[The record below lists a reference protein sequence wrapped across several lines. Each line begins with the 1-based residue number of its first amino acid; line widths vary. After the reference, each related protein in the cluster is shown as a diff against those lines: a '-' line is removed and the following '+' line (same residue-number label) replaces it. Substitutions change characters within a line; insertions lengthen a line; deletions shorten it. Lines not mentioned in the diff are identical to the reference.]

1 MPGPYDNFQSRA
13 SKIGDVFCKYCELTL
28 QSIGF
33 VLQGKLT
40 IKEIGVEIDQDA
52 KNRSEAVLY
61 FEFKGS
67 SKPPQP
73 GLQRTDTTKKAI
85 CNAFLLDKIDLGPY
99 IMVTSHKPKQG
110 SASEKMIQAAGEVVF
125 DVICLS
131 DQDDFE
137 RLQSYVYVLPWRS
150 KATARQQAL
159 LGIPPVSEPAA
170 QQSLFNVGTLHP
182 FTKRESK
189 KGKRKAQGKS

>member
-1 MPGPYDNFQSRA
+1 MPEPYDNFQSRA
-13 SKIGDVFCKYCELTL
+13 TKIGDVFSKYCELTL

-40 IKEIGVEIDQDA
+40 IKEIGVEIDQVVR
-52 KNRSEAVLY
+52 NRSGTVLY

-85 CNAFLLDKIDLGPY
+85 CNAFLLDKFDLGPY
-99 IMVTSHKPKQG
+99 IIVTSHKPKAG
-110 SASEKMIQAAGEVVF
+110 SASEKMLQAAENVVF
-125 DVICLS
+125 DVICVS

-137 RLQSYVYVLPWRS
+137 RLQSYVHIVPWRS
-150 KATARQQAL
+150 RAAAKQQTQ
-159 LGIPPVSEPAA
+159 LGIPPLAEPVSQP
-170 QQSLFNVGTLHP
+170 SLFNIGTLHP
-182 FTKRESK
+182 LTAR
-189 KGKRKAQGKS
+189 KRKKEKKKERQHG